1 MMASFSGH
9 CDVVRVL
16 IEANANV
23 QKRTTQVCVHWPA
36 TPQACDGNVVFLSSY
51 TQSGWTALHFS
62 SQEGHVDVVHVLIEA
77 CAPINQSDKVIKVW

>member
-23 QKRTTQVCVHWPA
+23 QKRTKRVC
-36 TPQACDGNVVFLSSY
+36 
-51 TQSGWTALHFS
+51 ALASHS
-62 SQEGHVDVVHVLIEA
+62 TGM
-77 CAPINQSDKVIKVW
+77 

>member
-9 CDVVRVL
+9 CDVVHVL

-51 TQSGWTALHFS
+51 T
-62 SQEGHVDVVHVLIEA
+62 
-77 CAPINQSDKVIKVW
+77 